1 MGAGTDQLWPPSAGS
16 LVLTAEERWAC
27 TTCSFMQVP
36 EVPRER
42 GQTARVGAGGLI
54 LPL

>member
-1 MGAGTDQLWPPSAGS
+1 MGAGTDQLWPPSTGS
-16 LVLTAEERWAC
+16 RGSDGRRKVGLYDMG
-27 TTCSFMQVP
+27 FMQVP

-42 GQTARVGAGGLI
+42 GQTAKVGAGGLI